1 MFTLTH
7 YYRYGKAVL
16 SFPTSE
22 ELKKYYEELCRAY
35 SLKEVVL
42 SYEGENDD
50 VLTDV
55 DFITDPRLI
64 KDKSASTP
72 IIPERIDQPRIK
84 IPPRPEFVEPPKPV
98 IPRIKIPPKPV
109 IPEPPRQKPVIP
121 IISKIPKIPPK
132 PVIPTISKISDY
144 KPVIPDYK
152 SVISQKPVIPKISK
166 ISDYK
171 PVIPEPPKPVI
182 PTFSK
187 MAKVPPKPTFPE
199 LPRQKPIIP
208 QKPVIPEQ
216 QAPKPIITDSFESY
230 EF

>member
-22 ELKKYYEELCRAY
+22 ELKKYYEELCRVY

-64 KDKSASTP
+64 KDKSDSTP
-72 IIPERIDQPRIK
+72 IIPERIDQ
-84 IPPRPEFVEPPKPV
+84 
-98 IPRIKIPPKPV
+98 PRIKIPPKPV

-132 PVIPTISKISDY
+132 PVIPTISKIQDY

-171 PVIPEPPKPVI
+171 PVIPEPPRPVI

-187 MAKVPPKPTFPE
+187 MAKVPPKP
-199 LPRQKPIIP
+199 
-208 QKPVIPEQ
+208 VIP
-216 QAPKPIITDSFESY
+216 DSI
-230 EF
+230 

>member
-22 ELKKYYEELCRAY
+22 ELKKYYEELCRVY

-84 IPPRPEFVEPPKPV
+84 IPPRPAFAEPPKPV
-98 IPRIKIPPKPV
+98 IPIISQIPKIPPKPV

-121 IISKIPKIPPK
+121 IISKIPKI
-132 PVIPTISKISDY
+132 
-144 KPVIPDYK
+144 
-152 SVISQKPVIPKISK
+152 
-166 ISDYK
+166 
-171 PVIPEPPKPVI
+171 PPKPVI

-216 QAPKPIITDSFESY
+216 QVPKPIITDSFESY